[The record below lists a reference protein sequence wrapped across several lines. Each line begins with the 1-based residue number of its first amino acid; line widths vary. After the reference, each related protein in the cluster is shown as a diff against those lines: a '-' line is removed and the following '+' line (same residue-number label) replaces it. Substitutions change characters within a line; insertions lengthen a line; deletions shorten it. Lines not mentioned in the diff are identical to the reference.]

1 MIRGT
6 GRLAVELWLS
16 QRLREHGV
24 PSVTAGLTDETERRE
39 RVRRG
44 ILDHGL
50 RAVIVGRNSQTRK
63 PETYE
68 QLFARVYGIGL
79 DERRDA
85 V

>member
-6 GRLAVELWLS
+6 ELLSVELWLS

-24 PSVTAGLTDETERRE
+24 PMVTAGVTDAAMRRE
-39 RVRRG
+39 RVRKG

-50 RAVIVGRNSQTRK
+50 TAVIVGRNPKTK
-63 PETYE
+63 KTETYE
-68 QLFARVYGIGL
+68 QLFSRVYGMSL
-79 DERRDA
+79 NERRDA